1 MKIINLTQ
9 HEPSPQQVNAG
20 VISERSDEI
29 KALLDFAEMPTFSN
43 IKFKANKLALI
54 AKAVSKTTEA
64 THAMIGGAPYLMA
77 PLEKSLMTLGII
89 PVYSFSKRVSYET
102 LDKEGKV
109 IKVSEFVHQGFV
121 SVELNS

>member
-9 HEPSPQQVNAG
+9 HEASPHQVNAG

-54 AKAVSKTTEA
+54 AKAVSKTTA
-64 THAMIGGAPYLMA
+64 L
-77 PLEKSLMTLGII
+77 
-89 PVYSFSKRVSYET
+89 
-102 LDKEGKV
+102 
-109 IKVSEFVHQGFV
+109 
-121 SVELNS
+121 